1 MGANIES
8 KIPSCI
14 FIKQPPGGEKVKLNW
29 GVLLWSDRVQQP
41 KFRLFFVTAQCM
53 AGCRNQL
60 PPELPRNGQ
69 WNGQLCIGFSNPNS
83 EDFRAK

>member
-29 GVLLWSDRVQQP
+29 GVLL
-41 KFRLFFVTAQCM
+41 
-53 AGCRNQL
+53 
-60 PPELPRNGQ
+60 
-69 WNGQLCIGFSNPNS
+69 
-83 EDFRAK
+83 